1 MLISNLTPEIDSQ
14 YLNKNCMHVT
24 NTSPYPAARINELLP
39 FAFRGVNDTGVEIHV
54 KGSGTRTFAGRAYN
68 GIPTIANVA
77 ESSRYLV
84 VIRLAR
90 KPEILPRNIKPGV
103 KRLLRGY
110 PDGFPL
116 EGWEDVFIYVAAHE
130 ARHIWQFQR
139 TKRTDKRGLGEYDA
153 EKFAFQRLNAWRQTT
168 GRPTV
173 PAIK

>member
-1 MLISNLTPEIDSQ
+1 ML
-14 YLNKNCMHVT
+14 VT
-24 NTSPYPAARINELLP
+24 NTSPYPAARIYELLHL
-39 FAFRGVNDTGVEIHV
+39 AFRGINDAAVEVHV
-54 KGSGTRTFAGRAYN
+54 KGSDTRLFAGRAYN
-68 GIPTIANVA
+68 GIPAISNTA

-90 KPEILPRNIKPGV
+90 NPKILPTNIKPSV

-116 EGWEDVFIYVAAHE
+116 EGWEDVFVYVAAHE

-139 TKRTDKRGLGEYDA
+139 TLRTGKGGKREYDA

-168 GRPTV
+168 GRSDIP
-173 PAIK
+173 P